1 MLIAPNA
8 STVPCPNAAKTLGVS
23 EKCLGCPVTSEMLVP
38 AVIPGS
44 PKPLPPKYESVFA
57 VALPPTGAEADADTL
72 GPAPLFDV
80 LVAVAAP
87 ALAPLTTACA
97 DAWPDPA
104 AVALEVA
111 LAVPAV
117 LLLGPEPPAL
127 PVALLKAVAELP
139 PDAFAVAVDVA
150 LPPLP
155 TVPPKKASA
164 DGFRMCGRGS
174 HDQVRNQ
181 KKRRP

>member
-1 MLIAPNA
+1 M
-8 STVPCPNAAKTLGVS
+8 GVS

-164 DGFRMCGRGS
+164 DGFRMCGRGGD
-174 HDQVRNQ
+174 DQVRNQ
-181 KKRRP
+181 KSGGPSVVNANRPSVFTARR